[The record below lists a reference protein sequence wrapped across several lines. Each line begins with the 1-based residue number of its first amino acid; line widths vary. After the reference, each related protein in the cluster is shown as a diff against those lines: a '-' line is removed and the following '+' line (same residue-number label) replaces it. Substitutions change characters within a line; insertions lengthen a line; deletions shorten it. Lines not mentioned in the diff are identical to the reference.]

1 MTSGQ
6 SLAPLGSEGLSP
18 LADRQEQAAV
28 PQSIFGRVQNALQ
41 SRLVTT
47 ISVSVVLSLGLTG
60 VSALNI
66 WRIYQGLQTTV
77 AQQFEL
83 QARSGEIVYLDEVLT
98 MSSRMAASTGDTK
111 WEDRYNEY
119 VPQLETAI
127 NAVLE
132 QVPEAEQ
139 TNPAQTDAAN
149 QQLIDYETQAFELV
163 RNGKAQAALDLLLGP
178 KYEAQKRIYSEGIN
192 GTLASV
198 RETVASEI
206 QSYRQRLAW
215 SVSFAVVSVLLLSM
229 TWYVVL
235 VAVRGY
241 IADRKKSQ
249 MKLMLSQDS
258 LSQLNQNLAQEV
270 EQRTQQEQQIRQES
284 ELLQADIGH
293 ILDVVLA
300 LEEGNLTIEAEVN
313 ERATGLVSDTLNRL
327 IESLN
332 RIVAVVA
339 STSQRVTQN
348 AEGLELMAI
357 ETVNRARHQTQS
369 VQDVRTLM
377 ETVNTLTTDSRQQA
391 IATGEAVQQA
401 QAAVTTGQQ
410 EMREMVDGIDTLQQG
425 TDQIV
430 KRTQLLNEFVDLAAQ
445 FSKEQKRVASLT
457 RVMALNASTLAARAL
472 KEQNPDQFTSIAH
485 EFDTIARQVDDLA
498 TETNQGLVLLQQRTD
513 QIQTVT
519 SGLTQ
524 DVSEINQLVQTFT
537 QEVTRS
543 RQAFDH
549 IQSITEQVAQLGQQ
563 VSQSS
568 ETTVEAVQNALHATQ
583 AIAKVAE
590 ETEGQAATTRSE
602 AASMGALAHKL
613 LEMVEFFQ
621 VNTAVLEQE
630 AMAVAPEAAS
640 LPAQSQAAPP
650 PAMEHFASLPS

>member
-6 SLAPLGSEGLSP
+6 SLAPFGPEGFSP
-18 LADRQEQAAV
+18 LADKQEQAAV
-28 PQSIFGRVQNALQ
+28 PQSLFGRVQNALQ

-60 VSALNI
+60 VSAVNI

-119 VPQLETAI
+119 VPQLDTAI

-132 QVPEAEQ
+132 QVPESEQ

-149 QQLIDYETQAFELV
+149 KQLIDYETQAFELV
-163 RNGKAQAALDLLLGP
+163 RSGKSQAALDLLLGP
-178 KYEAQKRIYSEGIN
+178 KYEEQKRIYSEGIN

-198 RETVASEI
+198 RETVANEI

-241 IADRKKSQ
+241 IADRKQSQ

-270 EQRTQQEQQIRQES
+270 EQRSQQEQQIRQES

-293 ILDVVLA
+293 ILDVVLS

-369 VQDVRTLM
+369 VQDVRALM

-401 QAAVTTGQQ
+401 QTAVTTGQQ
-410 EMREMVDGIDTLQQG
+410 EMRDMVDGIDTLQQG

-498 TETNQGLVLLQQRTD
+498 TETNQGLILLQQRTD

-519 SGLTQ
+519 SGLNQ
-524 DVSEINQLVQTFT
+524 DVGEINQLVQTFT

-568 ETTVEAVQNALHATQ
+568 ETTVQAVQNALHATQ

-602 AASMGALAHKL
+602 AAAMGALAHKL

-630 AMAVAPEAAS
+630 AMAAAPEAAS

-650 PAMEHFASLPS
+650 TPMEHLASLPS